1 MEQSKKTSFD
11 FYMLPLVLA
20 VAVVPLLTM
29 MTAYSSGI
37 GKYTW
42 ASGGSFVDFFLGFK
56 RGALILLGA
65 VIIILFCAAQWM
77 RVQAKAVTTSYAG
90 RPEGMRLLSSR
101 YSFSF
106 PSSSAMSSAFAMAF
120 GEMSFPP
127 TKRFTR
133 SGTMSMTLVTAS

>member
-42 ASGGSFVDFFLGFK
+42 ASGGSFVDF
-56 RGALILLGA
+56 
-65 VIIILFCAAQWM
+65 
-77 RVQAKAVTTSYAG
+77 
-90 RPEGMRLLSSR
+90 
-101 YSFSF
+101 
-106 PSSSAMSSAFAMAF
+106 
-120 GEMSFPP
+120 
-127 TKRFTR
+127 
-133 SGTMSMTLVTAS
+133 

>member
-42 ASGGSFVDFFLGFK
+42 ASGGSFVDFFQTNMLYNLLK
-56 RGALILLGA
+56 RPCNFVVFL
-65 VIIILFCAAQWM
+65 
-77 RVQAKAVTTSYAG
+77 
-90 RPEGMRLLSSR
+90 
-101 YSFSF
+101 
-106 PSSSAMSSAFAMAF
+106 
-120 GEMSFPP
+120 
-127 TKRFTR
+127 
-133 SGTMSMTLVTAS
+133 

>member
-1 MEQSKKTSFD
+1 MERSKKTSFD

-29 MTAYSSGI
+29 MTSYSSGI

-65 VIIILFCAAQWM
+65 VIIILFCA
-77 RVQAKAVTTSYAG
+77 SLHYFICISCFDFAG
-90 RPEGMRLLSSR
+90 SILGCYRNIGI
-101 YSFSF
+101 
-106 PSSSAMSSAFAMAF
+106 AC
-120 GEMSFPP
+120 G
-127 TKRFTR
+127 
-133 SGTMSMTLVTAS
+133 

>member
-29 MTAYSSGI
+29 MTSYSSGI

-77 RVQAKAVTTSYAG
+77 RVQAKAVWTT
-90 RPEGMRLLSSR
+90 
-101 YSFSF
+101 
-106 PSSSAMSSAFAMAF
+106 
-120 GEMSFPP
+120 
-127 TKRFTR
+127 KNQKIVDFTGSILGCYR
-133 SGTMSMTLVTAS
+133 NIGIACG

>member
-42 ASGGSFVDFFLGFK
+42 ASGGSFVDFFLGFV
-56 RGALILLGA
+56 L
-65 VIIILFCAAQWM
+65 
-77 RVQAKAVTTSYAG
+77 
-90 RPEGMRLLSSR
+90 
-101 YSFSF
+101 
-106 PSSSAMSSAFAMAF
+106 
-120 GEMSFPP
+120 
-127 TKRFTR
+127 R
-133 SGTMSMTLVTAS
+133 SGCGCRQKRCGRLKIRKLF

>member
-29 MTAYSSGI
+29 MTSYSSGI

-65 VIIILFCAAQWM
+65 VIIILFCF
-77 RVQAKAVTTSYAG
+77 V
-90 RPEGMRLLSSR
+90 L
-101 YSFSF
+101 
-106 PSSSAMSSAFAMAF
+106 
-120 GEMSFPP
+120 
-127 TKRFTR
+127 R
-133 SGTMSMTLVTAS
+133 SGCGCRQKRCGRLKIRKLF

>member
-56 RGALILLGA
+56 RGALIVSVIYTLMVSLPF
-65 VIIILFCAAQWM
+65 IIILLFCF
-77 RVQAKAVTTSYAG
+77 V
-90 RPEGMRLLSSR
+90 L
-101 YSFSF
+101 
-106 PSSSAMSSAFAMAF
+106 
-120 GEMSFPP
+120 
-127 TKRFTR
+127 R
-133 SGTMSMTLVTAS
+133 SGCGCRQKRCGRLKIRKLF